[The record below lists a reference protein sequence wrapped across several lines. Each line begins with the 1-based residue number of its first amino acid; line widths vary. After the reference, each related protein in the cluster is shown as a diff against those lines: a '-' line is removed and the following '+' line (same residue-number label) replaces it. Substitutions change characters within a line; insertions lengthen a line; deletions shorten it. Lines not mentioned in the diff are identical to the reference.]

1 MEHVR
6 KKPKV
11 EEEDVD
17 VPNGEAD
24 NLDTGEEEE
33 ALVALI
39 EHRNKEVENLAQK
52 LSYFTKQVAFTGL
65 EEAKKKLNESQSKL
79 VRLRRKRDSGESK
92 AIADA
97 GTSKAKLGDGLT
109 NLKHADEIQSHIQNG
124 SRPQLLIPALSSKTR
139 PPKRLS
145 EGSMKL
151 PVGSQGGTPVG
162 LTRSS
167 TVQKGETSG
176 RTSHDLE
183 NDRLHD
189 NAIVHKT
196 GKKEY
201 RDLVPVIRSSSTA
214 CTIRVQPCMQISSQH
229 KRKLRSLA
237 LNPISG
243 QLFATRSNVSLLSST
258 DCVSPKRR
266 WPEDM
271 TWHPHGNSIFAAYS
285 ADDGD
290 SQVSILN
297 LNSSKESRVSFLE
310 EKPHHKGI
318 INGITFMPWSSV
330 CFVTGG
336 SDHAVILWNEKDG
349 GNSWKPKLLHRYIH
363 SAAVMGVAGMP
374 QRHMVVSSGVDK
386 RIVGFD
392 VEGGKADFKHQ
403 IDSKC
408 MGVLPNPSDFN
419 LFMVQTG
426 TPEKQLRLF
435 DIRVRQMEIHAFGWK
450 QESSDSQSAL
460 IDQAWSPDGMYITS
474 GSTDPVIHIF
484 DIRYNSRTPTQSV
497 KAHQKREGPST
508 VTASGEVGCPSQSIP
523 VIKLPVSN

>member
-11 EEEDVD
+11 EEDID
-17 VPNGEAD
+17 APNGAAV
-24 NLDTGEEEE
+24 NLENGEEEE

-39 EHRNKEVENLAQK
+39 EHRNKEVENLTQK
-52 LSYFTKQVAFTGL
+52 LSYFTKQL

-79 VRLRRKRDSGESK
+79 VRLRRKHEGGESN
-92 AIADA
+92 AIADD
-97 GTSKAKLGDGLT
+97 GPSKAKLGERLAS
-109 NLKHADEIQSHIQNG
+109 LKHADGVQSHIQNG

-145 EGSMKL
+145 EGSTM
-151 PVGSQGGTPVG
+151 VAGSSQGGMSAG

-176 RTSHDLE
+176 RTSHDVE
-183 NDRLHD
+183 NDRPHEST
-189 NAIVHKT
+189 NVHKP

-201 RDLVPVIRSSSTA
+201 RDLVPVIRTSSSP
-214 CTIRVQPCMQISSQH
+214 CNIRIQPCMQISSQH
-229 KRKLRSLA
+229 KRKLRSLT

-258 DCVSPKRR
+258 DCISPKRR

-290 SQVSILN
+290 CQVSILN
-297 LNSSKESRVSFLE
+297 LNSSKETRVTFLE

-349 GNSWKPKLLHRYIH
+349 GSSWKPKLLHRYIH
-363 SAAVMGVAGMP
+363 SSAVMGIAGMP
-374 QRHMVVSSGVDK
+374 QRHLVVSSGADK

-460 IDQAWSPDGMYITS
+460 IGQAWSPDGLYITS

-484 DIRYNSRTPTQSV
+484 DIRYNSRFPTQSV
-497 KAHQKREGPST
+497 KAHQKRVFKAVWHHTFPLLI
-508 VTASGEVGCPSQSIP
+508 SISSDLQIGLHKINQP
-523 VIKLPVSN
+523 